1 MLRERKEDLSIYYFV
16 VDLFADISDIL
27 TVVDGYPMEGF
38 TLPTLAVE
46 AKTINTAKWEIGNRT
61 RVQFRVWYID
71 VFAKN
76 KSQRDELGYRL
87 LNGLEACIP
96 VYDYDEGFPPDVDPT
111 ELGCLEVE
119 DLRLRIIRVYP
130 ELVDSL
136 YYRATVSFVAT
147 YNQLT

>member
-119 DLRLRIIRVYP
+119 DLKLEIIPVHP

-136 YYRATVSFVAT
+136 YYRASVIFVAT

>member
-1 MLRERKEDLSIYYFV
+1 MLRERKEDLSIYYFL
-16 VDLFADISDIL
+16 VDLFADIGDFL
-27 TVVDGYPMEGF
+27 TIVDGFPMEN
-38 TLPTLAVE
+38 LKIPTLAVE
-46 AKTINTAKWEIGNRT
+46 AKSIDTLKWELGNRT
-61 RVQFRVWYID
+61 RVQFRTWYID

-76 KSQRDELGYRL
+76 KSQRDEFAYRL

-130 ELVDSL
+130 ELVDKL